1 MMNNL
6 KIKRERVDS
15 LIDQLWRSGYLT
27 LSRKYGKYLPSP
39 SPVGDYEVDA
49 IAKYKKKI
57 AFGIALTEEELND
70 PNLVTKLEYLANA
83 KTKYQDNR
91 ITIFLGVPNH
101 LLIKAH
107 MVTASLREE
116 TKERI
121 KIVPLP
127 DNRKSNE

>member
-1 MMNNL
+1 MNNQKL
-6 KIKRERVDS
+6 KRERVDS
-15 LIDQLWRSGYLT
+15 LIDQLWNSGYLT

-39 SPVGDYEVDA
+39 SPVGNYEVDA

-57 AFGIALTEEELND
+57 AFGIVLNEDELND
-70 PNLVTKLEYLANA
+70 PNLITKLEYLASA
-83 KTKYQDNR
+83 KTKYQENR

-107 MVTASLREE
+107 MITATLKEE
-116 TKERI
+116 AKEHI

-127 DNRKSNE
+127 DGNKSMK

>member
-1 MMNNL
+1 MINQ
-6 KIKRERVDS
+6 KIKRERVDL
-15 LIDQLWRSGYLT
+15 LIDQLWSNGYLT

-39 SPVGDYEVDA
+39 SPVGNYEVDA

-57 AFGIALTEEELND
+57 AFGITLTEDELND
-70 PNLVTKLEYLANA
+70 PNLITKLEYLAKV
-83 KTKYQDNR
+83 KTKYHENK

-107 MVTASLREE
+107 MITASLNEE
-116 TKERI
+116 TKDHI

-127 DNRKSNE
+127 DDKKQ